1 MSFLSSI
8 YPVPHEFDVPKTD
21 RGHSANLNPK
31 SGGQR
36 AARRRRGSKHA
47 SQDQDLEVD
56 VFEAS
61 VSDDEAPPDK
71 S

>member
-8 YPVPHEFDVPKTD
+8 YPVPHEFDVPKAD
-21 RGHSANLNPK
+21 RGHSASLNPK

-36 AARRRRGSKHA
+36 GARRRRGSKRS

-61 VSDDEAPPDK
+61 GSGDEVPPDK

>member
-8 YPVPHEFDVPKTD
+8 YPAAHAFDVPKAD
-21 RGHSANLNPK
+21 RGHSASLKPK
-31 SGGQR
+31 SGQR
-36 AARRRRGSKHA
+36 GTRRRRGSKHA
-47 SQDQDLEVD
+47 NQDQDLEVD

-61 VSDDEAPPDK
+61 VPDDEAPPDK

>member
-8 YPVPHEFDVPKTD
+8 YPAAHEFDVPKAD

-36 AARRRRGSKHA
+36 GTRRRRGSKHA

-56 VFEAS
+56 VFEAT
-61 VSDDEAPPDK
+61 VSGDDAPPDK

>member
-8 YPVPHEFDVPKTD
+8 YPAPREFDVPKAD
-21 RGHSANLNPK
+21 RGRSASLNPK
-31 SGGQR
+31 SGQR
-36 AARRRRGSKHA
+36 GARRRRGSKNA

-61 VSDDEAPPDK
+61 VPDDEAPPDK

>member
-8 YPVPHEFDVPKTD
+8 YPVPREFDVPKTD
-21 RGHSANLNPK
+21 RGHSTSRNPK
-31 SGGQR
+31 SGQR
-36 AARRRRGSKHA
+36 GARRRRGSKHA

-61 VSDDEAPPDK
+61 GSGDEAPPDK